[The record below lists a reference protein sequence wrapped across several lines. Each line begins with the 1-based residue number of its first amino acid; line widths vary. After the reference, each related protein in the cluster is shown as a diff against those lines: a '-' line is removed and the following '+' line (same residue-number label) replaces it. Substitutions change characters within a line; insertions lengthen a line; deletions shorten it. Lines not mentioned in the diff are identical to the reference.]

1 MYSPEEI
8 ENFRMIFVMFDAEHS
23 GFVGV
28 KDLETILKSLGR
40 DPSEANDLVADM
52 NLADERLS
60 FTEFLKIMKALESRL
75 TAKDDKDDDEEDELE
90 PIEGTLEDRNKFGA
104 LLPRTGV
111 HFLPDTKVV
120 DFLRYVPPPPSF
132 IMLPEVVLSLLYSRG
147 RVENCKLS
155 QVYSLF
161 ASACHSIKFL
171 TSYLLTILL
180 KATVP

>member
-8 ENFRMIFVMFDAEHS
+8 ENFRMIFVMFDPEHS

-40 DPSEANDLVADM
+40 DPSEANDLVAEM
-52 NLADERLS
+52 NVADERLS

-75 TAKDDKDDDEEDELE
+75 TAKDEDKDDEEDELE

-120 DFLRYVPPPPSF
+120 DFLR
-132 IMLPEVVLSLLYSRG
+132 
-147 RVENCKLS
+147 
-155 QVYSLF
+155 
-161 ASACHSIKFL
+161 
-171 TSYLLTILL
+171 
-180 KATVP
+180 

>member
-8 ENFRMIFVMFDAEHS
+8 ENFRMIFVMFDPEHS

-40 DPSEANDLVADM
+40 DPSEATDLVADM

-75 TAKDDKDDDEEDELE
+75 TAKDGEKEDDEEDELE

-120 DFLRYVPPPPSF
+120 DFLR
-132 IMLPEVVLSLLYSRG
+132 
-147 RVENCKLS
+147 
-155 QVYSLF
+155 
-161 ASACHSIKFL
+161 
-171 TSYLLTILL
+171 
-180 KATVP
+180 

>member
-8 ENFRMIFVMFDAEHS
+8 ENFRMIFVMFDPEHS

-40 DPSEANDLVADM
+40 DPSEATDLVADM

-60 FTEFLKIMKALESRL
+60 FTEFLRIMKALESRL
-75 TAKDDKDDDEEDELE
+75 TAKDGDKDDDEEDELE

-120 DFLRYVPPPPSF
+120 DFLR
-132 IMLPEVVLSLLYSRG
+132 
-147 RVENCKLS
+147 
-155 QVYSLF
+155 
-161 ASACHSIKFL
+161 
-171 TSYLLTILL
+171 
-180 KATVP
+180 